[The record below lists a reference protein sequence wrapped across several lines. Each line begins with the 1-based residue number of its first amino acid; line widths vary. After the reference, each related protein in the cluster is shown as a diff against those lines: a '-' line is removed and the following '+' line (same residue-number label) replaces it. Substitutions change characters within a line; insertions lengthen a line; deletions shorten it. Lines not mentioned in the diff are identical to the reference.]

1 MTANRDLAL
10 HERKVDTRPSCT
22 VEVFDIDRIAAHFQ
36 ESLALIQE
44 QSSHISSIASQNQ
57 IVADDMLRAQVVF
70 IESAFDY
77 YLHEIIKL
85 GIVEMYHGEW
95 IVDKTEKYTNLS
107 LAMSDVET
115 ALQERDTDH
124 WLKNWISQKY
134 ATKTLLSFSEFKNV
148 CNLLGISMQK
158 ISDVFYQRGSDI
170 KPQVKLE
177 NFINYLYRHRNRI
190 AHQSD
195 RRRDNAE
202 RQPIKKEMVADYLQT
217 IQRIVD
223 AINAQIRKSLPASKN
238 K

>member
-1 MTANRDLAL
+1 
-10 HERKVDTRPSCT
+10 
-22 VEVFDIDRIAAHFQ
+22 
-36 ESLALIQE
+36 
-44 QSSHISSIASQNQ
+44 
-57 IVADDMLRAQVVF
+57 MLRAQVVF

-77 YLHEIIKL
+77 YLHEIVKL

-202 RQPIKKEMVADYLQT
+202 RQQIKKELVADYLQT